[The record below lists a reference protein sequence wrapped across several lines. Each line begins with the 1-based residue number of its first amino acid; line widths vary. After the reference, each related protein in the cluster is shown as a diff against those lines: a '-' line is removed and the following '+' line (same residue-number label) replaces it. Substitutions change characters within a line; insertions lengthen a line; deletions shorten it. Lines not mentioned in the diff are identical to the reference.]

1 MMWTTASSL
10 ESDNDDNDNDN
21 DNSNNNSS
29 SSHLLSTMCQLL
41 S

>member
-1 MMWTTASSL
+1 MWTTASSL
-10 ESDNDDNDNDN
+10 ESDNDDNDN

>member
-1 MMWTTASSL
+1 MWTTASSL